1 MKKKM
6 KEQFKSFENTQSI
19 SGLITFTLSWK
30 YVHLQG
36 GADEKEWSL
45 GINQE
50 IDAAQEH
57 FAEQT
62 HSPPQFVNTLT

>member
-1 MKKKM
+1 M
-6 KEQFKSFENTQSI
+6 
-19 SGLITFTLSWK
+19 G
-30 YVHLQG
+30 
-36 GADEKEWSL
+36 WSL

-57 FAEQT
+57 FAEET